1 MSRTPYV
8 AVHLADIETVPSQGA
23 QWKPVR
29 RTLGVSAFGINAFT
43 ADAEGDELIE
53 EHDETGAQAGHHQE
67 VYFVATGRAL
77 FTVDGAEIDAPAG
90 TFVFVPNQESRRG
103 AHASA
108 ANTTVIV
115 VGAPAGEAFTPSAW
129 EFSFAAEPAA
139 RSGDF
144 ERALGVMREGLDLHP
159 DGAALLYNLACY
171 ETLAG
176 HHDEAVSHLV
186 AALAADPAVAEWAR
200 SDADLD
206 PLRSRPDFPALD

>member
-1 MSRTPYV
+1 
-8 AVHLADIETVPSQGA
+8 
-23 QWKPVR
+23 
-29 RTLGVSAFGINAFT
+29 
-43 ADAEGDELIE
+43 
-53 EHDETGAQAGHHQE
+53 
-67 VYFVATGRAL
+67 
-77 FTVDGAEIDAPAG
+77 
-90 TFVFVPNQESRRG
+90 VFVPNQESRRG
-103 AHASA
+103 AHAAA

-139 RSGDF
+139 RTGDF

-186 AALAADPAVAEWAR
+186 AALAADPSVAVGAR